1 MSGIFKIFAAMKKIM
16 NIFVLV
22 AAAAMAFV
30 SCQKSEIYGAKS
42 QVVNFTI
49 TAGISDTKTTIV
61 DNGDGTYTPSW
72 NKGDK
77 IGVILSSASTVK
89 DAEFENTADD
99 GEIANFQGKHTF
111 EINEGNLVEGDLCAF
126 YPSSSFN
133 KIYSNG
139 EFRLDLI
146 ANQNPTST
154 SFDPSCDLLV
164 ARPCHYT
171 ADATGEEVD
180 VKIAEMYFA
189 RLMSVI
195 RINLNSKFLQNEIV
209 KSVSFEASNCKLVGG
224 MRINPET
231 GAFVE
236 NVSTGHLSQVTALY
250 SDDPIAV
257 AGEKS
262 SAYLVVAPVTIPT
275 GTSLTFTI
283 ETENYDIVKTVS
295 APEDMVMTSGGVTV
309 INLTIEETNCSAKV
323 EDTSDYSGTYAIV
336 AEKSSKYY
344 YLTNVDNGASTK
356 RLNSSSEMALLP
368 ESVVKLE
375 PSFVWNIIKNDD
387 GTYLIQSAEN
397 GYYLDHPGDNS
408 SVLTENSE
416 DAVALTIKEID
427 GKYKISYVNNGE
439 VRNFVKNSSAP
450 YFAFYTSTQCGPV
463 HLVPA
468 SIDVSPKIV
477 IAGEDLVQKVNSDA
491 TTLTFNYSLKNITGT
506 PSALIATGATMTN
519 LEAVANDG
527 TVTVTFDANE
537 DEVEKTATIT
547 LSIGDVCSDAIV
559 ITQAAK
565 TTGDEPSTEGFVLV
579 TSLNEV
585 TTGEYIMAAKVNDK
599 YYSFKSASFPSNN
612 TQIEAIEISV
622 TDNKITAL
630 DFQEFVITIN
640 VEDGKCTIYNGA
652 KYLKYA
658 SSTYLNS
665 STEPYDWSLAYIE
678 NEFLLCSILNS
689 ERALLYR
696 ISTKKFGGFAKSN
709 SSNADYCGINLFKK
723 VASN

>member
-89 DAEFENTADD
+89 DTEFENTADD

-336 AEKSSKYY
+336 AEYSSKYY

-397 GYYLDHPGDNS
+397 GYYLDHTSGNS

-427 GKYKISYVNNGE
+427 GKYEISYNNNGV
-439 VRNFVKNSSAP
+439 VRNFVKYSSAS

-468 SIDVSPKIV
+468 SVDVSPKIV

-559 ITQAAK
+559 ITQTAK
-565 TTGDEPSTEGFVLV
+565 NAGTEKYYVKVTEEPADWSGTYLLVVEKSGSFYIFNQKIESNWGRLTSVEVVDDKISADAVSGFGMNVEPGSASGTYALKIASGV
-579 TSLNEV
+579 YLSASAKDKINTLENKGANTDMKFSLQNDGTVIISHASNEV
-585 TTGEYIMAAKVNDK
+585 RTLQCNVNTNYGFRFYD
-599 YYSFKSASFPSNN
+599 SG
-612 TQIEAIEISV
+612 TQ
-622 TDNKITAL
+622 TRP
-630 DFQEFVITIN
+630 Q
-640 VEDGKCTIYNGA
+640 
-652 KYLKYA
+652 
-658 SSTYLNS
+658 
-665 STEPYDWSLAYIE
+665 
-678 NEFLLCSILNS
+678 
-689 ERALLYR
+689 LY
-696 ISTKKFGGFAKSN
+696 KLQ
-709 SSNADYCGINLFKK
+709 D
-723 VASN
+723 